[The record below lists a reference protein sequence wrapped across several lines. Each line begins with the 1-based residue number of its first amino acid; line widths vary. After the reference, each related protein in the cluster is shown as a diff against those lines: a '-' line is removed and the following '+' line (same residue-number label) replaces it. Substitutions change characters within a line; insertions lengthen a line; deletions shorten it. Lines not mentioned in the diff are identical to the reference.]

1 MIRIQIEFPEFAVWA
16 GLMDTPTTR
25 AVQEKLPFSSRVN
38 RWGEEIYFTIPVN
51 AELEPGARDVV
62 ERGEIAYWPPG
73 RAMAIFFGPT
83 PASQGNECRAAS
95 EVNVL
100 ARIEGDLS
108 RLPSVSSGA
117 KVSLR
122 VAPDNA

>member
-1 MIRIQIEFPEFAVWA
+1 MTRIQIEFSEFSVWA
-16 GLMDTPTTR
+16 ELMDTPTART
-25 AVQEKLPFSSRVN
+25 VQEKLPFSSRIN

-83 PASQGNECRAAS
+83 PASQGNECRAAG
-95 EVNVL
+95 EVNVF

-108 RLPSVSSGA
+108 RLSSVSSGA

-122 VAPDNA
+122 VVPDNA